1 MNKYNTVFQ
10 TGLFFAFAAIL
21 FSFLLAFLLT
31 PLARKLAF
39 HCRCLDVP
47 DGHRKMHK
55 APIPYFGGLSI
66 LVGFAVSALLF
77 TLLTTGKIPREI
89 FVMLIGAAGI
99 CLVGLLDDLY
109 DIRPIY
115 KLLAQLAVAA
125 VTVGFGGGIEYTTVW
140 GLSFQLGRFSFPVT
154 VFWIVL
160 IVNAVNLIDGLDG
173 LASGV
178 CAMESFALFVTA
190 LVMGNPVCAVASA
203 AICGATLGFLPY
215 NINGATIFMG
225 DAGSMLIGY
234 VMACISVFGLFKAQ
248 ALFSIVVPALIFAL
262 PVMDTVLAFFRRI
275 ISGKNPFRAD
285 RQHLHHKLLYNG
297 FSPCQSVL
305 AIYVAAAV
313 FCIASVLYMYHQV
326 ISVSLCV
333 LNLAY
338 LEALKNDRLFLRG
351 IKASDGASDMFPGM
365 NESGIGLNT
374 VKEAGAQE

>member
-1 MNKYNTVFQ
+1 
-10 TGLFFAFAAIL
+10 
-21 FSFLLAFLLT
+21 
-31 PLARKLAF
+31 
-39 HCRCLDVP
+39 
-47 DGHRKMHK
+47 
-55 APIPYFGGLSI
+55 
-66 LVGFAVSALLF
+66 
-77 TLLTTGKIPREI
+77 
-89 FVMLIGAAGI
+89 MLIGGTVI
-99 CLVGLLDDLY
+99 CLVGLLDDIY
-109 DIRPIY
+109 DIRPVY

-125 VTVGFGGGIEYTTVW
+125 FTVSFGGGIEYTTVW
-140 GLSFQLGRFSFPVT
+140 GLSLRLGAFSFPVT

-160 IVNAVNLIDGLDG
+160 IINAVNLIDGLDG

-234 VMACISVFGLFKAQ
+234 IMACISVFGLFKAQ

-275 ISGKNPFRAD
+275 VSGKNPFHAD
-285 RQHLHHKLLYNG
+285 KQHLHHKLLYNG

-313 FCIASVLYMYHQV
+313 FCVASVLYMYHQV

-338 LEALKNDRLFLRG
+338 LEALKNDRFFLRG
-351 IKASDGASDMFPGM
+351 IKANGGSSELF
-365 NESGIGLNT
+365 
-374 VKEAGAQE
+374 

>member
-21 FSFLLAFLLT
+21 FSFLLAFILT

-39 HCRCLDVP
+39 RFHCLDVP
-47 DGHRKMHK
+47 DGKRKMHK
-55 APIPYFGGLSI
+55 APVPYFGGLSI
-66 LVGFAVSALLF
+66 LIGFAVSALVF
-77 TLLTTGKIPREI
+77 SFLTMGMISEEI
-89 FVMLIGAAGI
+89 SVMLIGGTVI
-99 CLVGLLDDLY
+99 CLVGLLDDIY
-109 DIRPIY
+109 DIRPMY

-125 VTVGFGGGIEYTTVW
+125 FTVGFGGGIEYTTVW
-140 GLSFQLGRFSFPVT
+140 GLSLQLGAFSFPVT
-154 VFWIVL
+154 VFWIIL

-190 LVMGNPVCAVASA
+190 LVMGNSVCAIASA
-203 AICGATLGFLPY
+203 AICGAALGFLPY

-234 VMACISVFGLFKAQ
+234 VMACISVFGLFKGQ

-285 RQHLHHKLLYNG
+285 KQHLHHKLLYNG

-305 AIYVAAAV
+305 AIYVAAAI
-313 FCIASVLYMYHQV
+313 FCVASVLYMYHQV
-326 ISVSLCV
+326 ISISLCI
-333 LNLAY
+333 LDLAY
-338 LEALKNDRLFLRG
+338 LEALKNDRFFLRG
-351 IKASDGASDMFPGM
+351 IKASAGSSELF
-365 NESGIGLNT
+365 LNGSET
-374 VKEAGAQE
+374 GT

>member
-21 FSFLLAFLLT
+21 FSFLLAFILT

-39 HCRCLDVP
+39 RFHCLDIP
-47 DGHRKMHK
+47 DGKRKMHK
-55 APIPYFGGLSI
+55 APVPYFGGLSI
-66 LVGFAVSALLF
+66 LIGFAVSALF
-77 TLLTTGKIPREI
+77 FSFLTVRMISEEI
-89 FVMLIGAAGI
+89 SVMLIGGTVI
-99 CLVGLLDDLY
+99 CLVGLLDDIY
-109 DIRPIY
+109 DIRPVY

-125 VTVGFGGGIEYTTVW
+125 FTVSFGGGIEYTTVW
-140 GLSFQLGRFSFPVT
+140 GLSLRLGAFSFPVT

-160 IVNAVNLIDGLDG
+160 IINAVNLIDGLDG

-234 VMACISVFGLFKAQ
+234 IMACISVFGLFKAQ

-275 ISGKNPFRAD
+275 VSGKNPFHAD
-285 RQHLHHKLLYNG
+285 KQHLHHKLLYNG

-313 FCIASVLYMYHQV
+313 FCVASVLYMYHQV

-338 LEALKNDRLFLRG
+338 LEALKNDRFFLRG
-351 IKASDGASDMFPGM
+351 IKANGGSSELF
-365 NESGIGLNT
+365 
-374 VKEAGAQE
+374 